1 MKDNQGP
8 DPSLKYPL
16 EKLDLFVD
24 TKRVCFIKNIIKNPN
39 IEVGDY
45 TYYDDPVSPDNFEDN
60 VLYLYPFSK
69 EKLIIGKFCTIA
81 TGVKFIM
88 SGANHKMDGFSTF
101 PFSVFKRGWEKGFD
115 MTSLPS
121 KGDTVVGNDVWLAYD
136 ATVMPGVSIGDGA
149 IIGSKAVVTKDVA
162 PYSIVGGNPAR
173 VIKMRFDDQTI
184 NALLEILNTGS
195 GLTLMLNSTNDAAT
209 DITTGTN
216 QNLTIVPEGLG
227 VTIIGDAGT
236 PSLMGLSN
244 DNLFVSGRLEVDGSI
259 FFDNI
264 VKYTGASGSI
274 IQDFRVGVGLYG
286 QNVLFT
292 DDGIHFGVRADENI
306 ANNNF
311 IFTNTLHVGKDFD
324 HNIASPD
331 TTIFIQSST
340 NPDDDNTRYLSL
352 AYTGNSTGNIS
363 VVAGNLTL
371 GVNSDGLIKLLGN
384 TLVTKNFTVASQFF
398 VDTSTGNVG
407 VNTTTPTQ
415 ALTVVGD
422 GNVTGDFFVG
432 GNVSATNVFLPAL
445 AFAHNNGTQIIVS
458 DFVWQN
464 ITFDDEPALKLR
476 ISHTEV
482 GITNTTFTV
491 LDTGIYDISFFIT
504 MEDTAANPTSN
515 AAIEIRRNSVNLD
528 GSRVEIDFTKQNQ
541 EIELSN
547 RGFFELTANDI
558 IEFLVITD
566 TSATVRIADHDT
578 FDDTESA
585 IINIL
590 RVV

>member
-1 MKDNQGP
+1 M
-8 DPSLKYPL
+8 
-16 EKLDLFVD
+16 
-24 TKRVCFIKNIIKNPN
+24 
-39 IEVGDY
+39 
-45 TYYDDPVSPDNFEDN
+45 
-60 VLYLYPFSK
+60 LYS
-69 EKLIIGKFCTIA
+69 
-81 TGVKFIM
+81 
-88 SGANHKMDGFSTF
+88 F
-101 PFSVFKRGWEKGFD
+101 P
-115 MTSLPS
+115 
-121 KGDTVVGNDVWLAYD
+121 
-136 ATVMPGVSIGDGA
+136 
-149 IIGSKAVVTKDVA
+149 
-162 PYSIVGGNPAR
+162 
-173 VIKMRFDDQTI
+173 